1 MTFNVQDAT
10 AFYTQK
16 NTMNVCNDKQNE
28 ARTSNGK
35 EDKYKYIKYKY
46 IKSYAK
52 LILKSIII

>member
-10 AFYTQK
+10 AYYTQK

-35 EDKYKYIKYKY
+35 EDKYKYKY